1 MMTRPNNKK
10 IRSLPPIAAMVIAV
24 AIGLVRT
31 EKTWAEAFNGLD
43 FQATHVSLIH
53 DHPEPFDPRRVPQSG
68 GMASRLLSGIIV
80 NHARDGFSNLFN
92 SI

>member
-10 IRSLPPIAAMVIAV
+10 IRSLPPIAALVIAA

-43 FQATHVSLIH
+43 WQPTHVSMVH
-53 DHPEPFDPRRVPQSG
+53 DHPEAFDPRRVPPSG
-68 GMASRLLSGIIV
+68 GMASRLLAGIIV
-80 NHARDGFSNLFN
+80 THARSELSGLLN
-92 SI
+92 

>member
-31 EKTWAEAFNGLD
+31 EKTWAEAFGGLD
-43 FQATHVSLIH
+43 FQPTQVSMVN
-53 DHPEPFDPRRVPQSG
+53 DHPEPFDPRRVPPSG
-68 GMASRLLSGIIV
+68 GMASRLLAGIIV
-80 NHARDGFSNLFN
+80 THARSELSSLFN
-92 SI
+92 

>member
-1 MMTRPNNKK
+1 MMSRPNKK
-10 IRSLPPIAAMVIAV
+10 NRSLPPILVLAIAL
-24 AIGLVRT
+24 GLGLART
-31 EKTWAEAFNGLD
+31 EKIWAEAFNGLD
-43 FQATHVSLIH
+43 LQPTHVSLIH
-53 DHPEPFDPRRVPQSG
+53 DHPEPFDPRRVPPSG

>member
-31 EKTWAEAFNGLD
+31 EKTWAEAFGGLD
-43 FQATHVSLIH
+43 FQPTHVSMAH
-53 DHPEPFDPRRVPQSG
+53 DHPEPFDPRRVPASG
-68 GMASRLLSGIIV
+68 GMASRLLAGIIV
-80 NHARDGFSNLFN
+80 THARAELNSLFN
-92 SI
+92 